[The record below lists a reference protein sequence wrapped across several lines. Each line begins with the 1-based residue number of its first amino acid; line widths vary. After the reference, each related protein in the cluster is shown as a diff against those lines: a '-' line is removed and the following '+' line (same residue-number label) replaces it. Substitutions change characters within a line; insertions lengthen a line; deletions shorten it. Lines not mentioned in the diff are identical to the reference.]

1 MNSSI
6 RWYLVA
12 CLLFT
17 AFASLARAANEEPIV
32 REFAT
37 NFGPIRLTFRG
48 DSVTGT
54 YRISTKPQP
63 DGGDIVGTF
72 RDGLLDATWSEPRS
86 RGRILIAFSA
96 DFSRL
101 HALYTHDARPGNW
114 EGEWT
119 GVNFKNLATVP
130 ESLRNRMRAE

>member
-17 AFASLARAANEEPIV
+17 AFASLARAENEEPIV

-48 DSVTGT
+48 NAVTGT
-54 YRISTKPQP
+54 YRISTKPELNP
-63 DGGDIVGTF
+63 GDINDTL
-72 RDGLLDATWSEPRS
+72 RDGLLDGVWSEPRS

-96 DFSRL
+96 DFSRI
-101 HALYTHDARPGNW
+101 HVLYTHDPHPGNW

-119 GVNFKNLATVP
+119 GVNLKNLATVP